1 MKLRIIVT
9 EERTKGRLYKI
20 EISAKEVEVLL
31 TWHSLDRITIWSLKP
46 EQVLE
51 TLLFPEEVVTGHNNR
66 FIAHKRYN
74 GHIIRAVYEYDT
86 NVPVLITVYYP
97 TAKRYF
103 KGGRD
108 IADKIFP

>member
-1 MKLRIIVT
+1 MKIKIVGT
-9 EERTKGRLYKI
+9 EDKAKGRLYKI
-20 EISAKEVEVLL
+20 EVAAKTVELLL
-31 TWHSLDRITIWSLKP
+31 TWHSLDRIAIWDLNP

-74 GHIIRAVYEYDT
+74 AHIIRAVYEYEL
-86 NVPVLITVYYP
+86 NLPVLVTVYYP

-103 KGGRD
+103 KGGRNF
-108 IADKIFP
+108 ADKVLP

>member
-1 MKLRIIVT
+1 MKIKIVGT
-9 EERTKGRLYKI
+9 EDKTKGRLYKI
-20 EISAKEVEVLL
+20 MIAAKEVDLLL
-31 TWHSLDRITIWSLKP
+31 TWHSLDRIVVWSLKP

-74 GHIIRAVYEYDT
+74 GHIIRAVYEYDI
-86 NVPVLITVYYP
+86 NLPVLVTVYYP

-103 KGGRD
+103 KGGRNF
-108 IADKIFP
+108 ADKILP